1 MLTAF
6 PVCILYA
13 SAYSSERPVWGEADP
28 AKRDSHCITSRVEA
42 TGPLNKESTAGATN
56 DWLPIYGNVRIT
68 CSKVQQW
75 GVGYCTVPLL
85 NLIGPLTQQRNES
98 MAADAQ
104 YAR

>member
-28 AKRDSHCITSRVEA
+28 AKRDSHCITSRGEA

-75 GVGYCTVPLL
+75 GVGVGSGQLYRLCWFSCT
-85 NLIGPLTQQRNES
+85 GFTS
-98 MAADAQ
+98 DT
-104 YAR
+104 